1 METGSPKTSAQKIV
15 APKPREGFALRKAQ
29 ARRDA
34 SARVA
39 KIIVTPLTKNQKAV
53 DPLSH
58 ESSTGKRSA
67 LAAGWFVAAIALHA
81 AAVFGGIWLGG
92 QKGEFKRDEQ
102 TVTIEVREPPPPPPE
117 PEPLPEPEPE
127 PEPPKI
133 EKAPPKVAPA
143 PPPPKAEAP
152 PPPTDV
158 PPPRVV
164 GLSLDSTVEGSGG
177 PSFAVGNTR
186 EGQTAKKAAD
196 PTKVAP
202 VGAGPIVEEPKETP
216 NRTASRIPT
225 VGLVFTAAKK
235 KVEKK
240 PAYPETLKSQ
250 GIEADVIVTLT
261 LDASGKVTNV
271 KIVKGALQPEF
282 NEAAKKSALEEE
294 FEPAQKNG
302 VPVPTTITFTY
313 RFRLEES

>member
-1 METGSPKTSAQKIV
+1 METGSPKTPGQKIL
-15 APKPREGFALRKAQ
+15 APKPRESFALRKAKS
-29 ARRDA
+29 RRDA
-34 SARVA
+34 TVRVA
-39 KIIVTPLTKNQKAV
+39 RIIVTPLTTAQKVV

-58 ESSTGKRSA
+58 ESTAGKRSA
-67 LAAGWFVAAIALHA
+67 LAAGWFVTAIALHA
-81 AAVFGGIWLGG
+81 VAVFGGIWLGG
-92 QKGEFKRDEQ
+92 QKEEFKREEQ
-102 TVTIEVREPPPPPPE
+102 TVTIEVREPPPPPAE
-117 PEPLPEPEPE
+117 PEPEPE

-143 PPPPKAEAP
+143 PPPPKVQAP

-202 VGAGPIVEEPKETP
+202 LGAGPIVEEPKEAP

-250 GIEADVIVTLT
+250 GVEADVVVMLS
-261 LDASGKVTNV
+261 LDESGKVTGV

-282 NEAAKKSALEEE
+282 NESAKKSALEEE

-313 RFRLEES
+313 RFRLEEP